1 MEKKLVIITGAGRGI
16 GKAVSETLASCGY
29 TCVLIARNP
38 KEIKNVEKK
47 IKKINGVAFSTTC
60 DITDYSGV
68 QKTIKEIISKHGNI
82 YGLVTC
88 AASPPAFGP
97 SDDLDLK
104 VWDKV
109 IQTDLTGTFITCQI
123 VGKNMIKSKIG
134 RIINISSFHSIAT
147 YPKRVAYA
155 SAKNG
160 VIGLTKALAVEWG
173 KDNITVN
180 AISPGP
186 IKTPRTNWLLKQDP
200 ENEALMIS
208 RTPVGRMG
216 NTEDVSNAVEFLMSE
231 KSSFITGQ
239 NIIVDGGWLS
249 SAWFGKYK
257 PKK

>member
-1 MEKKLVIITGAGRGI
+1 MKKKLVIITGAGRGI

-60 DITDYSGV
+60 DITDYSSV

-82 YGLVTC
+82 YGLVNC
-88 AASPPAFGP
+88 AASSPAVEP

-104 VWDKV
+104 EWDKV
-109 IQTDLTGTFITCQI
+109 IDINQSPIGRTPRSN
-123 VGKNMIKSKIG
+123 GKNMIKSKIG

-147 YPKRVAYA
+147 YPERVAYA

-186 IKTPRTNWLLKQDP
+186 IKTPRTNWFLKQDP

-208 RTPVGRMG
+208 RTPVGRIG
-216 NTEDVSNAVEFLMSE
+216 NTDDVSNAIEFLMSE

>member
-1 MEKKLVIITGAGRGI
+1 MKKKLVIITGAGRGI
-16 GKAVSETLASCGY
+16 GKGVSETLAGCGY

-38 KEIKNVEKK
+38 KEIKNVQRK
-47 IKKINGVAFSTTC
+47 IKKSNGVAFYATC
-60 DITDYSGV
+60 DITDYSSV

-82 YGLVTC
+82 YGLVNC
-88 AASPPAFGP
+88 AASPPAVGP

-104 VWDKV
+104 EWDKV

-147 YPKRVAYA
+147 YPERVAYA

-186 IKTPRTNWLLKQDP
+186 IKTPRTNWFLKQDP

-208 RTPVGRMG
+208 RPPVGRIG
-216 NTEDVSNAVEFLMSE
+216 NTEDVSNAIEFLMSE
-231 KSSFITGQ
+231 KSSCITGQ

>member
-1 MEKKLVIITGAGRGI
+1 MKKKLVIITGAGRGI
-16 GKAVSETLASCGY
+16 GKTVSETLASSGY
-29 TCVLIARNP
+29 TCILIARNP

-47 IKKINGVAFSTTC
+47 IKKTNGIAFSKIC
-60 DITDYSGV
+60 DTTDYSSV

-82 YGLVTC
+82 YGLVNC
-88 AASPPAFGP
+88 AASSPAVGP

-104 VWDKV
+104 EWDKV

-147 YPKRVAYA
+147 YPERVAYA

-186 IKTPRTNWLLKQDP
+186 IKTPRTNWFLKQDP
-200 ENEALMIS
+200 ETEALMIS
-208 RTPVGRMG
+208 RTPVGRIG
-216 NTEDVSNAVEFLMSE
+216 NTDDVSNAIEFLMSE

-257 PKK
+257 LKK